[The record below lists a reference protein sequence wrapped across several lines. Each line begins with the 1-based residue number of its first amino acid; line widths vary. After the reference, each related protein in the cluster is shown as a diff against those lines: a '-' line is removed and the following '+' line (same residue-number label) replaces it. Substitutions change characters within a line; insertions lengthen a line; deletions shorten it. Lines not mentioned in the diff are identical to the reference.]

1 MAFVAGFIFV
11 VLLATALLH
20 IVWAFGMTWPAKDE
34 QALVNAAL
42 GVEGASRMPSCGLT
56 LAVAGGMIAAAVI
69 ALWGVGVVSLP
80 LPDWVSTIGL
90 ATLTVIFLLRGIVT
104 YLPVPMPVGQPFYR
118 LNRFYYSPLILA
130 IGVGY
135 LALLIAR
142 L

>member
-1 MAFVAGFIFV
+1 MAFVAGFIFL
-11 VLLATALLH
+11 VLLVTALLH
-20 IVWAFGMTWPAKDE
+20 IAWAFGATWPARDE

-42 GVEGASRMPSCGLT
+42 GVEGASRMPSRGLT
-56 LAVAGGMIAAAVI
+56 LVVAGGMIAAAVI

-80 LPDWVSTIGL
+80 LPDWICTAGL
-90 ATLTVIFLLRGIVT
+90 ATLTAIFLLRGIVT

-118 LNRFYYSPLILA
+118 LNRLYYSPLILA

-135 LALLIAR
+135 LALLITR